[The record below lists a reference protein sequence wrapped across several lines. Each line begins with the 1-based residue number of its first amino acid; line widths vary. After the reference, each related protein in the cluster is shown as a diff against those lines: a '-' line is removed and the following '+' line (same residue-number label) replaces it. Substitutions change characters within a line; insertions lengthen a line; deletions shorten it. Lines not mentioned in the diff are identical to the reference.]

1 MKKINLTFEV
11 PREILLNANV
21 SYHRFVKGDRAKKL
35 RALAS
40 QTDVTETFNRFK
52 VTVEVFPPTRR
63 RLDPPNLYPTVKHL
77 IDGLT
82 DAKLWEDDD
91 WKHMESM
98 TFKYGGWS
106 EIKNTFLIKFHIEEI

>member
-40 QTDVTETFNRFK
+40 QTEINETFNRF
-52 VTVEVFPPTRR
+52 
-63 RLDPPNLYPTVKHL
+63 
-77 IDGLT
+77 
-82 DAKLWEDDD
+82 
-91 WKHMESM
+91 
-98 TFKYGGWS
+98 
-106 EIKNTFLIKFHIEEI
+106 

>member
-40 QTDVTETFNRFK
+40 QTDVTELLT
-52 VTVEVFPPTRR
+52 
-63 RLDPPNLYPTVKHL
+63 
-77 IDGLT
+77 GL
-82 DAKLWEDDD
+82 K
-91 WKHMESM
+91 
-98 TFKYGGWS
+98 
-106 EIKNTFLIKFHIEEI
+106 

>member
-35 RALAS
+35 RALAA
-40 QTDVTETFNRFK
+40 QTEINETFNRFK

-98 TFKYGGWS
+98 TFKYGGLS

>member
-63 RLDPPNLYPTVKHL
+63 RLDPPNLSPTVILASRYPFGPIYNLTQSSTLYSTTLTIIGIKVL
-77 IDGLT
+77 I
-82 DAKLWEDDD
+82 
-91 WKHMESM
+91 
-98 TFKYGGWS
+98 
-106 EIKNTFLIKFHIEEI
+106 N

>member
-40 QTDVTETFNRFK
+40 QTEINETFNRFK
-52 VTVEVFPPTRR
+52 VTVVWHE
-63 RLDPPNLYPTVKHL
+63 K
-77 IDGLT
+77 
-82 DAKLWEDDD
+82 
-91 WKHMESM
+91 S
-98 TFKYGGWS
+98 
-106 EIKNTFLIKFHIEEI
+106 